1 MRRKFSLLGVICAT
15 AAKLIHNRVAR
26 FTGWAV
32 NKQLWGIVN
41 QPRSFF
47 SYYFRR
53 ECGSLAGMIYGKFV
67 MNAKLVR
74 NADGEHFWMESLL
87 SLERSK
93 REIRRREM
101 FTRSGFSINRNDGL
115 CRISIDNFS
124 SQFISSSCRHFCAFR
139 SKSPRSCWAHL
150 IHFHVEPAL
159 RLAFQPITNQCDHWK
174 RGISSDVVVKII
186 MRGDAGRRH

>member
-32 NKQLWGIVN
+32 NKQLWAIVN

-47 SYYFRR
+47 SHFRR
-53 ECGSLAGMIYGKFV
+53 ECGSLAVMIYGKFV
-67 MNAKLVR
+67 MNATLVR

-87 SLERSK
+87 SLERSR

-101 FTRSGFSINRNDGL
+101 FTRSGFSINRNDEL
-115 CRISIDNFS
+115 CRISIDSFS
-124 SQFISSSCRHFCAFR
+124 AQFTSSSCRHFCAFR
-139 SKSPRSCWAHL
+139 SKLPRSCWADL
-150 IHFHVEPAL
+150 SYFHFGPVL
-159 RLAFQPITNQCDHWK
+159 RLAFQPITNQCDHWR
-174 RGISSDVVVKII
+174 RGIPCDVVVKII
-186 MRGDAGRRH
+186 MRVDAGRRH

>member
-32 NKQLWGIVN
+32 NKQLWAIVN

-47 SYYFRR
+47 SYFRR
-53 ECGSLAGMIYGKFV
+53 ECGSLAVMIYGKFV
-67 MNAKLVR
+67 MNATLVR

-87 SLERSK
+87 SLERSR

-101 FTRSGFSINRNDGL
+101 FTRSGFSINRNDEL
-115 CRISIDNFS
+115 CRISIDNSYLLLAATFAPFD
-124 SQFISSSCRHFCAFR
+124 QSCPDHAELIWAIFTSDLFCASRFNR
-139 SKSPRSCWAHL
+139 SQINATTEGEE
-150 IHFHVEPAL
+150 FHAMWL
-159 RLAFQPITNQCDHWK
+159 CKL
-174 RGISSDVVVKII
+174 
-186 MRGDAGRRH
+186 